1 MFSTVIRV
9 VLLTIA
15 SQMATITTRVTCSL
29 DGLFHQATALEVGIM
44 MALFAFIPALFSIQI
59 GQWVDR
65 VGAKWP
71 IFVGLSLISISI
83 SVPLLFPA
91 DTFGLIPLYAS
102 CSINGLGMIFT
113 VITCQQL
120 VGHVSNAKN
129 RTNNF
134 AIMAM
139 GYSSASLLAPIAT
152 GWFIDHIGHQSAYQ
166 FGFGCVALGFLLY
179 LAFQSII
186 PRSWNRPQRQGRSS
200 SWELFKIPHVRNVL
214 IASSFMSMAWDLQ
227 SFMIPVYGTSI
238 GLSAS
243 EVGWLLGA
251 FSGATFFVRL
261 LMPMIA
267 KRLTE
272 WRIIACAFGF
282 GTLAYCLFP
291 LFENFYLLMGVTF
304 LLGMALGASQPNVM
318 SLLHTETPPGR
329 QGEAIG
335 LRTMLI
341 NVCHTILPLVFGAA
355 GAVIGAG
362 AVFYVVSALMG
373 GVTVFTSKCQKQSQ
387 EVLNEHG

>member
-1 MFSTVIRV
+1 MFSTVLRV
-9 VLLTIA
+9 VLMMIA
-15 SQMATITTRVTCSL
+15 FQMATITARVTCSL
-29 DGLFHQATALEVGIM
+29 DGLHHGASALEVGVM
-44 MALFAFIPALFSIQI
+44 MALFAFIPALFAIKI
-59 GQWVDR
+59 GQWIDV
-65 VGAKWP
+65 VGAKLP
-71 IFVGLSLISISI
+71 ILLGFTLT
-83 SVPLLFPA
+83 SVAVAIPLFFSA
-91 DTFGLIPLYAS
+91 DTFGLIPLYVS
-102 CSINGLGMIFT
+102 CSINGLGMICT
-113 VITCQQL
+113 VVTCQQL

-134 AIMAM
+134 AVMAM
-139 GYSSASLLAPIAT
+139 GFSSASLLAPIAS
-152 GWFIDHIGHQSAYQ
+152 GWFIDHIGHLSAYQ
-166 FGFGCVALGFLLY
+166 FG
-179 LAFQSII
+179 LACIGIGAVLFVLFQGII
-186 PRSWNRPQRQGRSS
+186 PRSWNIPKRVQRTS

-251 FSGATFFVRL
+251 FSAATFFVRL
-261 LMPMIA
+261 LMPMIS

-282 GTLAYCLFP
+282 GTFSYCLFP
-291 LFENFYLLMGVTF
+291 LFENFYLLMAVTF
-304 LLGMALGASQPNVM
+304 SLGMALGASQPNVM

-341 NVCHTILPLVFGAA
+341 NVCHTILPLLFGAA
-355 GAVIGAG
+355 GAVVGAG

-373 GVTVFTSKCQKQSQ
+373 GVTVFTSRCQKKSQ
-387 EVLNEHG
+387 EVLEQK

>member
-1 MFSTVIRV
+1 MFSTVLRV
-9 VLLTIA
+9 VFITIA
-15 SQMATITTRVTCSL
+15 FQMATITARVTCSL
-29 DGLFHQATALEVGIM
+29 DGLHHGASALEVGVM
-44 MALFAFIPALFSIQI
+44 MALFAFIPALFAIKI
-59 GQWVDR
+59 GQWIDR
-65 VGAKWP
+65 VGAKLP
-71 IFVGLSLISISI
+71 ILAGLSLTTVAVVI
-83 SVPLLFPA
+83 PLFFTA
-91 DTFGLIPLYAS
+91 DTFGLIPLYVS
-102 CSINGLGMIFT
+102 CSINGLGMICT
-113 VITCQQL
+113 VVTCQQL

-134 AIMAM
+134 AVMAM
-139 GYSSASLLAPIAT
+139 GYSSASLLAPIAS

-166 FGFGCVALGFLLY
+166 FGVGCVIFGSILF

-186 PRSWNRPQRQGRSS
+186 PRSWNLPKRKERSS

-227 SFMIPVYGTSI
+227 SFMIPVYGTAI

-243 EVGWLLGA
+243 QVGWLLGA

-261 LMPMIA
+261 LMPMIS
-267 KRLTE
+267 KRLSE

-282 GTLAYCLFP
+282 GTFAYCLFP
-291 LFENFYLLMGVTF
+291 LFENFYILMCVTF

-341 NVCHTILPLVFGAA
+341 NVCHTVLPLVFGAA
-355 GAVIGAG
+355 GAVVGAG

-373 GVTVFTSKCQKQSQ
+373 GVTFFTSKCQKKSQ
-387 EVLNEHG
+387 EILEQ

>member
-1 MFSTVIRV
+1 MLGTVLRIIFIMV
-9 VLLTIA
+9 A
-15 SQMATITTRVTCSL
+15 FQMATITGRVTCSL
-29 DGLFHQATALEVGIM
+29 DGLYHNATALEVGVM
-44 MALFAFIPALFSIQI
+44 MALFAFIPALFAIKI
-59 GQWVDR
+59 GQWIDQ
-65 VGAKWP
+65 VGAKLP
-71 IFVGLSLISISI
+71 IFFGLTLTTIAVAI
-83 SVPLLFPA
+83 PLLFPA
-91 DTFGLIPLYAS
+91 GTFGLIPLYVS
-102 CSINGLGMIFT
+102 CSINGLGMICT
-113 VITCQQL
+113 VVTCQQL
-120 VGHVSNAKN
+120 IGHVSNAKN

-134 AIMAM
+134 AVLAM
-139 GYSSASLLAPIAT
+139 GFSSASLLAPIAS
-152 GWFIDHIGHQSAYQ
+152 GWFIDHIGHQSAYM
-166 FGFGCVALGFLLY
+166 FGLGSIVVGILLFIF
-179 LAFQSII
+179 FQSLF
-186 PRSWNRPQRQGRSS
+186 PCSWNKPKRQQQSS

-227 SFMIPVYGTSI
+227 SFMIPVYGTSV

-261 LMPMIA
+261 LMPMIS
-267 KRLTE
+267 KRLSE
-272 WRIIACAFGF
+272 WRIISCAFGF

-291 LFENFYLLMGVTF
+291 LFENFFILMGVTF

-341 NVCHTILPLVFGAA
+341 NVCHTVLPLVFGAA
-355 GAVIGAG
+355 GAAVGAG

-373 GVTVFTSKCQKQSQ
+373 GVTVFTAKCQKKSQ
-387 EVLNEHG
+387 AVLEQK